1 MASFDASGSLD
12 HRWCPSRTFL
22 HSAQRLGFLLMIPQ
36 PLSMRVLQNGPVL
49 FTPSLVQMEP
59 LLAECCN
66 FRNDGKLECSKICA
80 VKPEPCEP
88 ASSRRTVAEQV
99 TRPSCLEV
107 GGAPPAPSR
116 RVMLWIWILEVA
128 SGVHCT
134 IEGIVSIVFA
144 ARNRQLSLLLFGLDS
159 VIEVAAVLLVMWRLS
174 GRHTVQR
181 RERIAT
187 GGIGVLLILL
197 TAAAV
202 SASIG
207 HLVQHDEPETAL
219 AGLIVSCISFVDML
233 CFWSFKRHF
242 AKKIQSKCLASDAT
256 CSLACSLLGAVL
268 FLGSILF
275 LVHPATWWADAAAAL
290 LLSVFIAKEGVGM
303 LRNACSASFEIGGCC

>member
-1 MASFDASGSLD
+1 MRSPHAPDAGTCCAKKSCCSEKKD
-12 HRWCPSRTFL
+12 
-22 HSAQRLGFLLMIPQ
+22 SAQGSSLSAVVEFCCKLGEDGKLRCLRVTGSPLVSKQDFLA
-36 PLSMRVLQNGPVL
+36 LSPE
-49 FTPSLVQMEP
+49 MEP

-99 TRPSCLEV
+99 TRPSCLE
-107 GGAPPAPSR
+107 
-116 RVMLWIWILEVA
+116 
-128 SGVHCT
+128 
-134 IEGIVSIVFA
+134 
-144 ARNRQLSLLLFGLDS
+144 
-159 VIEVAAVLLVMWRLS
+159 
-174 GRHTVQR
+174 
-181 RERIAT
+181 
-187 GGIGVLLILL
+187 
-197 TAAAV
+197 
-202 SASIG
+202 
-207 HLVQHDEPETAL
+207 
-219 AGLIVSCISFVDML
+219 
-233 CFWSFKRHF
+233 RHF

-290 LLSVFIAKEGVGM
+290 LLSVFIAKEGIGM

>member
-1 MASFDASGSLD
+1 
-12 HRWCPSRTFL
+12 
-22 HSAQRLGFLLMIPQ
+22 
-36 PLSMRVLQNGPVL
+36 MRVLQNGPVL

-88 ASSRRTVAEQV
+88 ASSRRTVAVSPKASMSVLANACSCLGKGQVLTCLQEQV

-290 LLSVFIAKEGVGM
+290 LLSVFIAKEGIGM